1 MALQRTPSSWSGCRL
16 TWTKRAIALN
26 EKKRLEVSPRGAFF
40 VDWPGVIGS
49 KGGVLG
55 GCSTTPRAPDA
66 WASVRCDITSSGK
79 PENCVVVDEQPANEG
94 WGDQALAIVQK
105 GRLSRATVANAQPGA
120 QFMVTVPFAL
130 DRDQAQPFAH

>member
-1 MALQRTPSSWSGCRL
+1 M
-16 TWTKRAIALN
+16 
-26 EKKRLEVSPRGAFF
+26 
-40 VDWPGVIGS
+40 GVIRATPLLF
-49 KGGVLG
+49 VMLG
-55 GCSTTPRAPDA
+55 GLGACATTPRAPHA
-66 WASVRCDITSSGK
+66 WVSVRCDITSSGK

-105 GRLSRATVANAQPGA
+105 GRLSRATVADAQPGA